1 MYPMLAAWIAAC
13 LWTGIPSV
21 ASANAAPPLGPA
33 EATSE
38 PVFVDVTSGPLGGAG
53 NGQGVAWGDYDN
65 DGDLD
70 LYLANSGTANKL
82 FRNDGGTWVD
92 ATSGPL
98 GNTGDGRSAVWG
110 DYDNDGDL
118 DLYLSNV
125 YSGNKL
131 FRNEGGGA
139 FVNATSGPLGDTGN
153 DNGVAWGDYDN
164 DGDLDLYLANWD
176 GANKLFR
183 NEGPPSWSFVDATSA
198 PLGDTGHGIG
208 VAWGDYDNDGDL
220 DLYLANDRY
229 SGNKL
234 FRNEG
239 GGAFA
244 DATSGPL
251 GDTGEDTG
259 VAWGDYDNDGDL
271 DLYLAKIGQANKL
284 FRNEGPPSWS
294 FVDATSAP
302 LGDTGGG
309 FGVAWGDYDN
319 DGDLDLYL
327 ANYGQANKLFR
338 NDGGA
343 WVDAT
348 SGPLGDTGVGTGVAW
363 GDYDNDGDLDLYLAN
378 AAGNKLF
385 RNDGQTGRHWLQVKL
400 QGVVSNRSGIGARVR
415 VVAGGV
421 SRIEEISGG
430 SGYCSQNSLV
440 AEFGLGAATVVDSLI
455 VRWPCGIVWDTAGV
469 AVDQQLRISEGSGRV
484 AVDEVLPLPR
494 TLELS
499 AAAPNPFHR
508 STRIDYALPSAGRVR
523 LTVHD
528 LQGRRVATLAEGD
541 APAGRYSV
549 IWDGRIAGGGS
560 AHAGVYFVRLAVS
573 GAAGGE
579 ERLRK
584 IVVTR

>member
-1 MYPMLAAWIAAC
+1 MTRSRTMYPMLAAWIAAC

-139 FVNATSGPLGDTGN
+139 F
-153 DNGVAWGDYDN
+153 
-164 DGDLDLYLANWD
+164 
-176 GANKLFR
+176 
-183 NEGPPSWSFVDATSA
+183 
-198 PLGDTGHGIG
+198 
-208 VAWGDYDNDGDL
+208 
-220 DLYLANDRY
+220 
-229 SGNKL
+229 
-234 FRNEG
+234 
-239 GGAFA
+239 A

-271 DLYLAKIGQANKL
+271 DLYLAKNGQANKL